1 MGLSHNP
8 KVSVLSGAK
17 MEVFLEVQQIEDICT
32 DFIDPRKDRQGQP
45 MF

>member
-1 MGLSHNP
+1 
-8 KVSVLSGAK
+8 

-45 MF
+45 MFWSVIDEFRK